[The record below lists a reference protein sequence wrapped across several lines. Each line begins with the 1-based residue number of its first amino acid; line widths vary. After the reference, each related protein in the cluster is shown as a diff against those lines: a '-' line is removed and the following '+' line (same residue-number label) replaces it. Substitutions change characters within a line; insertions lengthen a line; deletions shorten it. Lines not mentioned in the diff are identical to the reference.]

1 MDGRSGKSK
10 IFGVIAPLVRFAAMK
25 TYVFVG
31 YTTRGWVTFPFT
43 DFHHNWHEHINLKA
57 SI

>member
-25 TYVFVG
+25 TYVFVR
-31 YTTRGWVTFPFT
+31 YTIHTTHGWVTFPSPTFT
-43 DFHHNWHEHINLKA
+43 TIGMNI
-57 SI
+57 